1 MSVKQE
7 HSLIVKPETKL
18 KIKKSKNDD
27 DFKRT
32 ETPDNKAEETKIV
45 NTE

>member
-7 HSLIVKPETKL
+7 HPLNVKPETKIN
-18 KIKKSKNDD
+18 IKKSENDED
-27 DFKRT
+27 SERT
-32 ETPDNKAEETKIV
+32 KTPDNKAEETKIV